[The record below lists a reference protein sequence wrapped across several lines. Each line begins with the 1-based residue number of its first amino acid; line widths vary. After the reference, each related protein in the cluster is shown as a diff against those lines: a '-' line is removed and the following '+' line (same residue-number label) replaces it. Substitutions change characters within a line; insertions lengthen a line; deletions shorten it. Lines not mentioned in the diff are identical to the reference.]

1 MEQVKTVTLTPSLW
15 ARLVSVEMAM
25 RMHIITN
32 GGMML
37 TRTATP
43 ATLRAI
49 ATEFTGKTYPRS
61 RKGLEQAQKD
71 CQRIIEAVRS
81 RKNGDDMPVV
91 TL

>member
-1 MEQVKTVTLTPSLW
+1 MEQETTVTLTAPLW
-15 ARLVSVEMAM
+15 ARLVSAEMAM
-25 RMHIITN
+25 RMHIKSN
-32 GGMML
+32 GSMML

-43 ATLRAI
+43 ATLRGI

-71 CQRIIEAVRS
+71 CATIIDAVRVS
-81 RKNGDDMPVV
+81 RETGERPVV